1 MKLRWIG
8 LSLLVI
14 ALIGCSSKGMANSQ
28 NTMDW
33 RYMVGTNADRIWN
46 SKTNF
51 YREGKPIH
59 GAESGVV
66 TVVSEDYLKAM
77 EFRWGIGK
85 GRGVTNQP
93 VPDQV
98 EIEWVSFHDKK
109 RYGITLK
116 LPAGIGTQMDQRYL
130 ISNGK
135 KREETQ
141 RNVIAVGMAPGGYV
155 EVFLTQYNVKPDILL
170 VRGLAHEVTDDY
182 YDLKVPLARQYQERW
197 AAFDKE
203 FSVAYQK
210 YPIPM
215 GMDWAPIMDDYRA
228 KQPRTDLE
236 PVN

>member
-1 MKLRWIG
+1 MKFRWIS
-8 LSLLVI
+8 LSVLIFTLL
-14 ALIGCSSKGMANSQ
+14 GCSSKGMANSQ

-33 RYMVGTNADRIWN
+33 RYMVGTNADEIWS
-46 SKTNF
+46 SKANF
-51 YREGKPIH
+51 YRDGKPIH
-59 GAESGVV
+59 GSSNGAVSSVSKESLRDK
-66 TVVSEDYLKAM
+66 DYS
-77 EFRWGIGK
+77 WTIGK
-85 GRGVTNQP
+85 GRSAENQP
-93 VPDQV
+93 IPNEVQ
-98 EIEWVSFHDKK
+98 IEWVSYHDKK
-109 RYGITLK
+109 RYGITLN
-116 LPAGIGTQMDQRYL
+116 LPANIGTLMAQRYL

-141 RNVIAVGMAPGGYV
+141 RNVIALGTAPGGYV

-197 AAFDKE
+197 AAFDKD

-215 GMDWAPIMDDYRA
+215 GMDWAPIMDAYRA
-228 KQPRTDLE
+228 AQPKTDNN

>member
-1 MKLRWIG
+1 MKFRWIS
-8 LSLLVI
+8 LSLLI
-14 ALIGCSSKGMANSQ
+14 FALLGCSSKGMADSQ

-46 SKTNF
+46 SKANF

-59 GAESGVV
+59 GVGSGVV
-66 TVVSEDYLKAM
+66 TVVSKEYLQAK

-98 EIEWVSFHDKK
+98 DIEWVSYHDKK

-116 LPAGIGTQMDQRYL
+116 LPADIGTQMAQRYL

-182 YDLKVPLARQYQERW
+182 YDKRVPLSKQYG
-197 AAFDKE
+197 FDE
-203 FSVAYQK
+203 FYQKYGAAYQQ

-215 GMDWAPIMDDYRA
+215 GMAWAPIMDAYRA
-228 KQPRTDLE
+228 AQPKTDTN
-236 PVN
+236 PVD

>member
-1 MKLRWIG
+1 MK
-8 LSLLVI
+8 
-14 ALIGCSSKGMANSQ
+14 AK
-28 NTMDW
+28 
-33 RYMVGTNADRIWN
+33 
-46 SKTNF
+46 
-51 YREGKPIH
+51 
-59 GAESGVV
+59 
-66 TVVSEDYLKAM
+66 

-93 VPDQV
+93 VPEQV

-109 RYGITLK
+109 RYGITLR
-116 LPAGIGTQMDQRYL
+116 LPADIGTQMDQRYL

-135 KREETQ
+135 EREETQ

-197 AAFDKE
+197 AAFDKD